1 MIEQTM
7 RTEAFSYPPFG
18 ENPDGDHDIDLTH
31 GSVLRDK
38 QIGIKHG
45 ISRSAKLTISNYK
58 IVKINWKPL
67 SEKKNQL
74 QHGGPASEEF

>member
-1 MIEQTM
+1 M
-7 RTEAFSYPPFG
+7 RRKQIITNEAFSYPPHG

-45 ISRSAKLTISNYK
+45 LSRSAKLTISNYTM
-58 IVKINWKPL
+58 VKRNCNPL
-67 SEKKNQL
+67 LDNKTK
-74 QHGGPASEEF
+74 